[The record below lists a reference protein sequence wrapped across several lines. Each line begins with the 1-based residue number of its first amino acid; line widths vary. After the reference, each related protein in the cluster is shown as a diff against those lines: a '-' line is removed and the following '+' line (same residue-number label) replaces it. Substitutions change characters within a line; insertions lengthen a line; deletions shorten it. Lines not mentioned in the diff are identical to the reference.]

1 MQIFFEVARHI
12 FTEGG
17 KKVVEAV
24 WKQKEHEKKEQ
35 IEITRKYNQLR
46 LEGTPHNEADLMQPI
61 PLGIESNVKA
71 NWSMLKFKSN
81 ITLKDLIAPPAPPT
95 PPKIMEIR
103 AMNPPEDS
111 QFSFKYLN
119 IFLWLSIL
127 GFIVWFIMS
136 QRQ

>member
-1 MQIFFEVARHI
+1 
-12 FTEGG
+12 
-17 KKVVEAV
+17 
-24 WKQKEHEKKEQ
+24 
-35 IEITRKYNQLR
+35 
-46 LEGTPHNEADLMQPI
+46 MQPI